1 MTKTV
6 KIISTV
12 LIAMLLVAMFAS
24 VAYATEED
32 RGPESV
38 LSGLKNPDYSDQT
51 DIQKLGSR
59 IVGVIQIA
67 GVVIAVVVILVI
79 GIKYVIGSAEE
90 KAEYKK
96 TMIPYI
102 VGAILIFAGAT
113 IVNVLYSMIIGL
125 NSTDE

>member
-1 MTKTV
+1 MKKSV

-12 LIAMLLVAMFAS
+12 LIAIMLIAMFSS
-24 VAYATEED
+24 VAYAAEN
-32 RGPESV
+32 GPESA
-38 LSGLKNPDYSDQT
+38 LDALKQPDYSDQN
-51 DIQKLGSR
+51 DIQNLGKR

-125 NSTDE
+125 NETAE